1 MKMLKYVIPLYLLYV
16 SPDALSQ
23 PCQSLNS
30 LQWMLGD
37 WVADNDK
44 TVTRESWHQ
53 ISAKTFEGFGEST
66 NKYSNKRQS
75 IELLRLVEMND
86 ELFYI
91 AKPQQNKLPVAFKL
105 TYCNNQH
112 LIFENIEHD
121 FPKKLEYK
129 LNKNNKMFVTVSG
142 EQEKKFTI
150 KFIKHDDN

>member
-1 MKMLKYVIPLYLLYV
+1 MFKHLFTILLLYV

-44 TVTRESWHQ
+44 AVTIESWRKV
-53 ISAKTFEGFGEST
+53 SAKTFEGFGEST
-66 NKYSNKRQS
+66 NKSANKRQS

-91 AKPQQNKLPVAFKL
+91 AKPSQNNLPIAFKL
-105 TYCNNQH
+105 TKCTNKSAT
-112 LIFENIEHD
+112 FENADHD
-121 FPKKLEYK
+121 FPKKLEYS
-129 LNKNNKMFVTVSG
+129 LATEDTLHVTVTG
-142 EQEKKFTI
+142 EQGKGFSI
-150 KFIKHDDN
+150 SFIRHDGN